1 MENKKY
7 KIENINPKNLV
18 RGFDL
23 YFFKMG
29 FSFYFRRIGTDSFL
43 FIF

>member
-1 MENKKY
+1 METKKY

-29 FSFYFRRIGTDSFL
+29 LFFL
-43 FIF
+43 F